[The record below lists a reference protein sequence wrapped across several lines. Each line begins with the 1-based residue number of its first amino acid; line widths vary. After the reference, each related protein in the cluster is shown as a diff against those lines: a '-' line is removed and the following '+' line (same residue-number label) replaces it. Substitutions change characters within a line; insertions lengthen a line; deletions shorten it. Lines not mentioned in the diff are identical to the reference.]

1 MVVGPVIGH
10 SSCNGAIVPA
20 RTVRLL
26 RLPVALFLQAREHH
40 DDLFRELTLI
50 RLRQAESNDAP
61 ALPSGLAALV
71 AVSGRR
77 YGAGLHPIERE
88 DLLAEGDGIADL
100 TYQVR
105 PEMVDEIEMIDEF
118 LDAADEFCRTE
129 QLLTLPREPAVV
141 EFSHWYCREFR
152 RQCDGLPP
160 TPWHGPVD

>member
-10 SSCNGAIVPA
+10 SSCNGAIVAP

-26 RLPVALFLQAREHH
+26 GLPVALFLRAREHH
-40 DDLFRELTLI
+40 DDLLRELTLI
-50 RLRQAESNDAP
+50 RIRHAESNDAP

-77 YGAGLHPIERE
+77 YGAGLRPIDRE
-88 DLLAEGDGIADL
+88 DVAIEGDGTADL

-129 QLLTLPREPAVV
+129 QLLTLPREPDVV
-141 EFSHWYCREFR
+141 ELGHWFCREFR
-152 RQCDGLPP
+152 RQINGLPP
-160 TPWHGPVD
+160 TPWQGPVD